1 MKHRNRRKCSE
12 VAYLSGVFIELYVL
26 HAAVK
31 EPVAA
36 GQLVEVLT
44 SRGYDINNRS
54 MSALL
59 RKFERRGWLRAHRT
73 RSGTVHYFRTSA
85 NGRKALEQ
93 SKPLMYNLVAEFSD
107 R

>member
-73 RSGTVHYFRTSA
+73 RSWNSA
-85 NGRKALEQ
+85 LFPNV
-93 SKPLMYNLVAEFSD
+93 S
-107 R
+107 

>member
-54 MSALL
+54 ISALL
-59 RKFERRGWLRAHRT
+59 RKFERRGWLRAHGT
-73 RSGTVHYFRTSA
+73 RSGTVHYFQTSA

>member
-59 RKFERRGWLRAHRT
+59 RKFRAGCVLTELGVEQCIISERQLT
-73 RSGTVHYFRTSA
+73 
-85 NGRKALEQ
+85 
-93 SKPLMYNLVAEFSD
+93 AE
-107 R
+107 RL